1 MGEAIVSVWE
11 VLITFLT
18 SLFPKVTTFFYVTPS
33 EGVTGGLTFAGYM
46 AVIMA
51 GVSLI
56 LLVFNLIRSFLPMRG

>member
-1 MGEAIVSVWE
+1 MGESIVAVWE
-11 VLITFLT
+11 VMINFLT
-18 SLFPKVTTFFYVTPS
+18 GIFPKVTTFFYVAPS

-51 GVSLI
+51 GISLI

>member
-1 MGEAIVSVWE
+1 MGEAIVAVWE
-11 VLITFLT
+11 VLINFLT
-18 SLFPKVTTFFYVTPS
+18 SLFPKVTSFFYVTPTD
-33 EGVTGGLTFAGYM
+33 GGAGGLTFAGYM